1 VSKKKVTVELT
12 DGQYDRLIATF
23 IEYDEVLTDLFEDQS
38 VTAQQVK
45 TFIQMCRIVTQN
57 RWEPSHCLAALEQPD
72 LHGRKRQ
79 PA

>member
-45 TFIQMCRIVTQN
+45 
-57 RWEPSHCLAALEQPD
+57 
-72 LHGRKRQ
+72 
-79 PA
+79 